1 MFSGAFPLEG
11 WLWQVQDVAGRG
23 AGEGG
28 GWEGQIPGWRPIG
41 AGLPVGVRVE
51 QRDQVEWHRVP
62 IPGSQRQLQLWSRRW

>member
-11 WLWQVQDVAGRG
+11 RLWQVQDAAGRG

-41 AGLPVGVRVE
+41 AGLPVGLRVE
-51 QRDQVEWHRVP
+51 QRDQVE
-62 IPGSQRQLQLWSRRW
+62 